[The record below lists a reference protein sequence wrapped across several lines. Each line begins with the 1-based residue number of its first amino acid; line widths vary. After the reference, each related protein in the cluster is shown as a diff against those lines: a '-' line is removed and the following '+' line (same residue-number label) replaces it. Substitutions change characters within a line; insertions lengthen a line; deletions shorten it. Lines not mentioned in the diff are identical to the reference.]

1 MIATLAGLIFPERT
15 RSGTLTG
22 QDRSDLLHIAT
33 AIHHRVAGFI
43 TGERAILRAREEL
56 NQLYSIDV
64 VGAAEFVETLEPGE
78 VGPTSLCAT
87 PDGFTIR
94 VANVSDENAALVK
107 DFLTRNRIS
116 RQAANTGFREGC
128 PDILLRVR
136 KSFTKAAFS
145 SDTFATRMVNPSG
158 VAHREVGQLHQVPTS
173 LRTRPRQRHQ
183 SSKAGSIPRVPAR
196 SPAPL

>member
-1 MIATLAGLIFPERT
+1 MPDPILEMVSTLPTLPTPPENKTNEMIATLAGLIFPERT

-78 VGPTSLCAT
+78 VGRLPCVPRPMDS
-87 PDGFTIR
+87 
-94 VANVSDENAALVK
+94 
-107 DFLTRNRIS
+107 
-116 RQAANTGFREGC
+116 
-128 PDILLRVR
+128 
-136 KSFTKAAFS
+136 
-145 SDTFATRMVNPSG
+145 PSG
-158 VAHREVGQLHQVPTS
+158 
-173 LRTRPRQRHQ
+173 LRTYLT
-183 SSKAGSIPRVPAR
+183 KM
-196 SPAPL
+196 PLW